1 MLDFY
6 VMEQERTAI
15 IEIIR
20 NGKNFGKI
28 LKLLNSPK
36 MRRKFIYRTIKR
48 YKDLVEYL
56 TSLDLVAQSLLLLQG

>member
-6 VMEQERTAI
+6 VMEQERMAI

-20 NGKNFGKI
+20 NGKNLGKI
-28 LKLLNSPK
+28 LKRLNFPK